1 MDNTLIHVKK
11 KILQQ
16 LYQTAISGY
25 FGEWY
30 YKGVSFSMSFG
41 GCQHLLPCMWWIKTK
56 LEKSKPLN

>member
-41 GCQHLLPCMWWIKTK
+41 GCQHLLPCMW
-56 LEKSKPLN
+56 